1 MNLDNARK
9 NLTSTNPDTL
19 IKSLYLI
26 GRFGKLP
33 DLTAVLAFAPHAA
46 AQVRNAAVTAAS
58 DLIRGNLIAH
68 FHELEPAIRRKLG
81 AIMETLDPPVI
92 DDIVKDLYCDDND
105 RRVRAI
111 QILGLLK
118 KNPKIREILAGLV
131 QDRNEKIRATAV
143 NLLGRIVGPEDQEI
157 VFSLLN
163 DKDKR
168 VRANTVEALEA
179 VGNRKIVPVLIR
191 FRKDP
196 NNRIRGNVLK
206 ALYTL
211 GFTDI
216 EEDILGMLQNP
227 DNFMRASGLWVV
239 SKIKITSPK
248 IEELAGFYLLSD
260 NEMVYNNAC
269 NALKSLET
277 ARSKGYL
284 RYLDRPTLAKPT
296 QSIAV

>member
-9 NLTSTNPDTL
+9 NLTSINPDT
-19 IKSLYLI
+19 IAKSLYLI
-26 GRFGKLP
+26 GKFGKLP
-33 DLTAVLAFAPHAA
+33 DLQTVLNFAKNTNT
-46 AQVRNAAVTAAS
+46 QVRNASVIAAS
-58 DLIRGNLIAH
+58 ELIRGNLITH
-68 FHELEPAIRRKLG
+68 FHELEPKIRQKLG
-81 AIMETLDPPVI
+81 TIMETLDPPVI

-118 KNPKIREILAGLV
+118 RNPKIRELLANLV

-143 NLLGRIVGPEDQEI
+143 NLLGRIVGPEDQEL
-157 VFSLLN
+157 VLSLLN

-179 VGNRKIVPVLIR
+179 VGNKKLVPILLR

-206 ALYTL
+206 TLFTL

-216 EEDILGMLQNP
+216 EDDVLSMLQNA

-239 SKIKITSPK
+239 SKIKIISSK
-248 IEELAGFYLLSD
+248 IEDVAGFYILSD
-260 NEMVYNNAC
+260 NEMVYNNAH
-269 NALKSLET
+269 NALKTLDT
-277 ARSKGYL
+277 PRSRGYL
-284 RYLDRPTLAKPT
+284 RYLDKVPVAQP
-296 QSIAV
+296 

>member
-9 NLTSTNPDTL
+9 NLSSTNPDNVVKSLTL
-19 IKSLYLI
+19 IGK
-26 GRFGKLP
+26 FGKLP
-33 DLTAVLAFAPHAA
+33 DLPTVLNLAKHTNTQIKNTAVAA
-46 AQVRNAAVTAAS
+46 AS
-58 DLIRGNLIAH
+58 ELIRGNLIAH
-68 FHELEPAIRRKLG
+68 FHELEPQIRQKLG
-81 AIMETLDPPVI
+81 SIMEALDPPVI
-92 DDIVKDLYCDDND
+92 DDIIKDLSSDDND

-118 KNPKIREILAGLV
+118 KNPKIRELLANLV

-143 NLLGRIVGPEDQEI
+143 NLLGRVVGPEDQEL
-157 VFSLLN
+157 VLSLLN

-179 VGNRKIVPVLIR
+179 VGNKKMVPILIR

-206 ALYTL
+206 ALFTL

-216 EEDILGMLQNP
+216 EEDILAMLQNA

-239 SKIKITSPK
+239 SKIKITSLK
-248 IEELAGFYLLSD
+248 IEDLAGFYVLSD
-260 NEMVYNNAC
+260 NEMVYNNAH
-269 NALKSLET
+269 NALKSLDT
-277 ARSKGYL
+277 PRSKGYL
-284 RYLDRPTLAKPT
+284 RYLDKAESGQLKA
-296 QSIAV
+296 AVS

>member
-19 IKSLYLI
+19 TKSLYLI
-26 GRFGKLP
+26 GKFGKLP
-33 DLTAVLAFAPHAA
+33 DLTTVLAFSKHSSTP
-46 AQVRNAAVTAAS
+46 VRNAAVTAAS

-68 FHELEPAIRRKLG
+68 FHELEPQVRQKLG
-81 AIMETLDPPVI
+81 TIMETLDPPVI

-143 NLLGRIVGPEDQEI
+143 NLLGRIIGPEDQEI
-157 VFSLLN
+157 VLSLLN

-179 VGNRKIVPVLIR
+179 VGNKKIVPILIR

-206 ALYTL
+206 ALFTL
-211 GFTDI
+211 GFTDL

-239 SKIKITSPK
+239 SKIKITSSK
-248 IEELAGFYLLSD
+248 IEDLAGFYILSD
-260 NEMVYNNAC
+260 NQMVYNNSC
-269 NALKSLET
+269 NALKNLNT
-277 ARSKGYL
+277 PRSNGYL
-284 RYLDRPTLAKPT
+284 RYLDKVA
-296 QSIAV
+296 AA

>member
-1 MNLDNARK
+1 MNLDNAKK
-9 NLTSTNPDTL
+9 NLSSSNPD
-19 IKSLYLI
+19 IVVKSLALI
-26 GRFGKLP
+26 GTFGRLP
-33 DLTAVLAFAPHAA
+33 ELQAVLPFTKHANS
-46 AQVRNAAVTAAS
+46 QVKIAAVTAAS

-68 FHELEPAIRRKLG
+68 FHELGPQVRQKLG
-81 AIMETLDPPVI
+81 TIMETLDPPVI
-92 DDIVKDLYCDDND
+92 DDIVKDLYCEDND

-118 KNPKIREILAGLV
+118 KNPKIRELLAKLV

-143 NLLGRIVGPEDQEI
+143 NLLGRIVGPEDQEL
-157 VFSLLN
+157 VLSLLN

-179 VGNRKIVPVLIR
+179 VGNKKIVPILIR

-216 EEDILGMLQNP
+216 EDDLVAMLQNA

-239 SKIKITSPK
+239 TKIKIKSPK
-248 IEELAGFYLLSD
+248 LEDLAGFYILSD
-260 NEMVYNNAC
+260 NQMVYNNAL
-269 NALKSLET
+269 NALKSLDT
-277 ARSKGYL
+277 PRSKGYL
-284 RYLDRPTLAKPT
+284 RYLDRAVPAQPR
-296 QSIAV
+296 QSPAA

>member
-9 NLTSTNPDTL
+9 NLASTNPDTL
-19 IKSLYLI
+19 AKSLYLI
-26 GRFGKLP
+26 GKFGKLP
-33 DLTAVLAFAPHAA
+33 DLTTVLTFAKHAA
-46 AQVRNAAVTAAS
+46 PQVRTASVTAAS
-58 DLIRGNLIAH
+58 ELIRGNLIAH
-68 FHELEPAIRRKLG
+68 FHELEPQVRQKLG
-81 AIMETLDPPVI
+81 TIMETLDPPVI

-118 KNPKIREILAGLV
+118 KNPKIRELLASLV

-157 VFSLLN
+157 VLSLLN

-179 VGNRKIVPVLIR
+179 VGNKKIVPILIR

-206 ALYTL
+206 ALFIL

-216 EEDILGMLQNP
+216 EEDILGMLQNA

-239 SKIKITSPK
+239 SKIKIVSPK
-248 IEELAGFYLLSD
+248 IEDLAGFYLISD
-260 NEMVYNNAC
+260 NQMVYNNAC
-269 NALKSLET
+269 SALKSLDT
-277 ARSKGYL
+277 PRSRGYL
-284 RYLDRPTLAKPT
+284 RYLDKVEPGQQVATAL
-296 QSIAV
+296 